1 MNRIWNRGSTTLGLG
16 LLALG
21 LATLP
26 TPARAAG
33 DAAKGKVLFEQ
44 NCVSCH
50 GATGEGNGPVGA
62 TLNPP
67 PRNFVKGEF
76 KFDVAKDGKPGSDAD
91 LHNVIKNGAAAYGG
105 SPMMAPWGFLGDAS
119 IDDLVAY
126 IRTFKK

>member
-1 MNRIWNRGSTTLGLG
+1 MNQISLG
-16 LLALG
+16 LLVASLG
-21 LATLP
+21 LAVLP
-26 TPARAAG
+26 GAARAAG

-44 NCVSCH
+44 NCASCH
-50 GATGEGNGPVGA
+50 GTTGEGNGPVGT

-76 KFDVAKDGKPGSDAD
+76 KLDSLKDGKPGSDAA
-91 LHNVIKNGAAAYGG
+91 LHAVIKNGAAAYGG